1 MPNHPTIYLA
11 SSSPRRYALMRM
23 GGWSY
28 SVLSADVDETPLP
41 GEEPSSYV
49 LRLAMAKAKEV
60 ANQLNRYLPFHSK
73 EAIGGAEM
81 NHVNP
86 PVYIL
91 AADTTVVDGK
101 EILGKPRDEAEAV
114 CMLSR
119 LRSRI
124 HQVYSALA
132 LARIE
137 KKIETKR
144 SKTGE
149 GSLVILTGLC
159 TTDVVMRNYSDDE
172 ITNYVASGDAL
183 DKAGAYAIQSQIF
196 APVKCIRGCF
206 TNVMGLPLC
215 HVSQIF
221 RDIGVHPALA
231 EEQILAGCKQIS
243 SEELLDIEGCHEIW
257 ANQKGETGSLAPSMS
272 FSIP

>member
-1 MPNHPTIYLA
+1 MPKHPTIYLA
-11 SSSPRRYALMRM
+11 SSSPRRNVLMQM
-23 GGWSY
+23 GGWNY
-28 SVLSADVDETPLP
+28 SVLPADVDETILP
-41 GEEPSSYV
+41 DEEPSAYV

-60 ANQLNRYLPFHSK
+60 ANQLNLYLSFYSND
-73 EAIGGAEM
+73 AIGGAEIDRA
-81 NHVNP
+81 VP
-86 PVYIL
+86 PIYIL

-101 EILGKPRDEAEAV
+101 EILGKPIDEAEAV

-124 HQVYSALA
+124 HQVYTALA

-137 KKIETKR
+137 KKTETKR
-144 SKTGE
+144 SKSGE
-149 GSLVILTGLC
+149 GSLTILTSMC

-172 ITNYVASGDAL
+172 ITGYVASGDAL
-183 DKAGAYAIQSQIF
+183 DKAGAYAIQSQYF
-196 APVKCIRGCF
+196 NPVKCIRGCY

-221 RDIGVHPALA
+221 RDIGVHPALD
-231 EEQILAGCKQIS
+231 EEQILSGCRQIT
-243 SEELLDIEGCHEIW
+243 SEDFLDVEGCHEIW
-257 ANQKGETGSLAPSMS
+257 ANQKGETTSLAPSMS